1 MDGNTF
7 RPAQGAE
14 LTFLAE
20 SESAK
25 SSHFIVLDDF
35 GDGWNHTIK
44 LDKFTDLPSDIEILF
59 DRHKTSLQLLDRR
72 HRLAGHP
79 GEGLNFSFQGTRLG
93 RVLAMFEGVAVSL
106 RSAAAGTVHPADAIG
121 PSLPAIGTVARSFS
135 TWRGISTLGAYPRA
149 WG

>member
-59 DRHKTSLQLLDRR
+59 DRHKTSLPLLDRR

-79 GEGLNFSFQGTRLG
+79 GEGLFALLHKRDRTKGALVHMDGFFAPRRNAGVTHAVRL
-93 RVLAMFEGVAVSL
+93 VA
-106 RSAAAGTVHPADAIG
+106 
-121 PSLPAIGTVARSFS
+121 LP
-135 TWRGISTLGAYPRA
+135 
-149 WG
+149 